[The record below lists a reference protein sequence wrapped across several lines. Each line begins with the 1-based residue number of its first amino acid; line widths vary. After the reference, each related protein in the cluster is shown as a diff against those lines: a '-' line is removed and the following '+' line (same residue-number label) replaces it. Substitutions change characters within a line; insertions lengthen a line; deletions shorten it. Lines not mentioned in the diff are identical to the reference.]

1 MTSRS
6 SGISA
11 IPGEIAG
18 ATRRRRERLFYTGVA
33 FAIALTVFAGFSRTY
48 FLKSYFG
55 APPLVPLLQLHGL
68 VFTSWILLFL
78 LQILLVATNRTRI
91 HRRIG
96 IAGVVIAGL
105 MVIVGVATA
114 LIRARQNFV
123 LSGDTAPL
131 SFLTIPLG
139 DLLLFSALVGGGFY
153 FRRRADVH
161 KRLMLLATISI
172 LPAAVARLPLTIL
185 QAGPPAFFALM
196 DIFIVACVLFDLL
209 SLRRVHRVTLIAGLA
224 IIVSQPLRLMI
235 GSTQAWLGVANWLTQ
250 WRG

>member
-1 MTSRS
+1 MSTT
-6 SGISA
+6 
-11 IPGEIAG
+11 PTEIAG
-18 ATRRRRERLFYTGVA
+18 AKRRRRERLFYTGMA

-55 APPLVPLLQLHGL
+55 APPLVPLLHLHGL
-68 VFTSWILLFL
+68 VFTSWILFFL
-78 LQILLVATNRTRI
+78 VQNLLVATNRTRI

-105 MVIVGVATA
+105 IVLVGVATA

-123 LSGDTAPL
+123 LSGDTAAL

-139 DLLLFSALVGGGFY
+139 DLLLFSALVGAGFY

-172 LPAAVARLPLTIL
+172 LPAAVARLPLAIL
-185 QAGPPAFFALM
+185 QAGPPAFFALT
-196 DIFIVACVLFDLL
+196 DIFIVLCVLFDLL
-209 SLRRVHRVTLIAGLA
+209 TLRRVHRATLIAGLV
-224 IIVSQPLRLMI
+224 IIASQPLRLMI
-235 GSTQAWLGVANWLTQ
+235 GSTHAWVVVADWLTQ
-250 WRG
+250 WAG